1 MRRGAARLGVVTSN
15 EGKLREFR
23 ALAAEYG
30 VEVYPIV
37 ARKPEIQADDVRVIA
52 TASAAT
58 LMQHIREPFIVED
71 AGLFIDALNGFP
83 GPYSAYVLR
92 TIGVNGVLK
101 LMEGVRDRS
110 ARFVAAIA
118 YANSEVGVRVFA
130 GEVRGAIATEARGV
144 GGFGFDPI
152 FVPEGWSKTFA
163 EVGPEEKSR
172 VSHRG
177 RAFKALMEWL
187 LSERIL

>member
-1 MRRGAARLGVVTSN
+1 MRRGAAKLGVVTSN

-23 ALAAEYG
+23 VLAAEYG
-30 VEVYPIV
+30 VEVYPIR

-52 TASAAT
+52 TASAAA

-92 TIGVNGVLK
+92 TIGVNGILK
-101 LMEGVRDRS
+101 LMEGIRDRS

-118 YANSEVGVRVFA
+118 YADSEVGVKVFT
-130 GEVRGAIATEARGV
+130 GEVRGTIATEARGA

-152 FVPEGWSKTFA
+152 FVPEGWSRTFA

-172 VSHRG
+172 ISHRG
-177 RAFKALMEWL
+177 RAFRALMEWL